1 MFFDLLIPK
10 LKHLSNVIFHR
21 LPNVNQ
27 NLETFLNQV
36 FFLGDFN
43 LSLNDM
49 LLLLKE
55 NQSLDLRH
63 LSTPVVLKC
72 KELCQTFSLKKV
84 IQQSSHIASTTSSL
98 LDRMTNV
105 DWKNHKKE

>member
-21 LPNVNQ
+21 LPNVNE

-43 LSLNDM
+43 LPFNDM
-49 LLLLKE
+49 LLLKE

-63 LSTPVVLKC
+63 LNTPVALKC
-72 KELCQTFSLKKV
+72 KELCQTFFLKKI
-84 IQQSSHIASTTSSL
+84 IQQSTHITSTTSSL
-98 LDRMTNV
+98 LDLMTNV
-105 DWKNHKKE
+105 DWKNPKKE